1 MKRRTV
7 LASGV
12 LALALAQ
19 PALAQGSV
27 KILAPA
33 NGARLDALDENR
45 LVYEVVPAARR
56 SRACLHRRQGSRH
69 TPQAQGQL
77 SPGKHGRRQTRHL
90 HQGGQQGARPHRRGT
105 VRTGDGELALQPE
118 NLAYAIAQVVHNYG
132 AAALVGA
139 SVFWLWP
146 LPRQEYA
153 RVFAAILLAAWCAQI
168 ASGIAFGATSL
179 YFYGATPDLGA
190 IALAALVIK
199 IVSAA
204 AGSLF
209 VAWYLLRGG
218 NGGWPGCAVPSAHRP
233 RSRCWR

>member
-1 MKRRTV
+1 M
-7 LASGV
+7 
-12 LALALAQ
+12 
-19 PALAQGSV
+19 
-27 KILAPA
+27 
-33 NGARLDALDENR
+33 
-45 LVYEVVPAARR
+45 
-56 SRACLHRRQGSRH
+56 
-69 TPQAQGQL
+69 
-77 SPGKHGRRQTRHL
+77 
-90 HQGGQQGARPHRRGT
+90 
-105 VRTGDGELALQPE
+105 QPE

-218 NGGWPGCAVPSAHRP
+218 EWGLARVRRTFRAQAALALLALTGAAFLRWFS
-233 RSRCWR
+233 